1 MANQVPNFDVVEV
14 VSVANNNDPAATG
27 AEEDPEF
34 IIGEPEIADI
44 DIQGSVCYT
53 HRYFKK
59 IAGTEIAVCMT
70 CQRFNAKRGAKDV
83 KRKDTFSTAGGS
95 TAGNFSKA
103 SAPFLYYFTVKV
115 AVHTCSPS
123 TRALYWKSFF

>member
-1 MANQVPNFDVVEV
+1 MANNVPDSHVIEV
-14 VSVANNNDPAATG
+14 VSVANNNVPAATG
-27 AEEDPEF
+27 AEVVVDAEVV
-34 IIGEPEIADI
+34 IGEPPEITDI

-59 IAGTEIAVCMT
+59 IAGTDTAVCLT

-95 TAGNFSKA
+95 TAGEFLKVSEPLNFFNFILFRL
-103 SAPFLYYFTVKV
+103 PFPLVLE
-115 AVHTCSPS
+115 A
-123 TRALYWKSFF
+123 